1 MKKWPS
7 AGGGGSLLLYIDTP
21 LVLGRVV
28 NRDKRGAFCH
38 GWWDHPRL
46 KGDFAREPQKGKF
59 PSLVPG
65 GVERPIR
72 RPREGGGSEWEPINI
87 LLERD
92 RGSNKMN
99 STSNSCLR
107 LKYPSWSRPRCHWS
121 ATDPRNQQTTFRAKT
136 HQRAQSKLARLAAC
150 ATPVRPMA
158 CASQAG
164 G

>member
-21 LVLGRVV
+21 LVPGRVV

-72 RPREGGGSEWEPINI
+72 RTRDELDFQLMSPTELPK
-87 LLERD
+87 LVKTTLPLE
-92 RGSNKMN
+92 
-99 STSNSCLR
+99 C
-107 LKYPSWSRPRCHWS
+107 Y
-121 ATDPRNQQTTFRAKT
+121 
-136 HQRAQSKLARLAAC
+136 
-150 ATPVRPMA
+150 
-158 CASQAG
+158 
-164 G
+164 

>member
-72 RPREGGGSEWEPINI
+72 RTREGGGVN
-87 LLERD
+87 
-92 RGSNKMN
+92 GS
-99 STSNSCLR
+99 R
-107 LKYPSWSRPRCHWS
+107 
-121 ATDPRNQQTTFRAKT
+121 
-136 HQRAQSKLARLAAC
+136 
-150 ATPVRPMA
+150 
-158 CASQAG
+158 
-164 G
+164 